1 MSDPRKSNSDAVSGD
16 GRPPDNAK
24 PSILRAFQ
32 TVAWSFLGI
41 RKNSEFQR
49 DLQSVNPLHII
60 AVGLVLLLL
69 FIGVLLLIVK
79 AVVA

>member
-1 MSDPRKSNSDAVSGD
+1 M
-16 GRPPDNAK
+16 
-24 PSILRAFQ
+24 LRAFQ

>member
-1 MSDPRKSNSDAVSGD
+1 MTVDPRPNEGGVSGD
-16 GRPPDNAK
+16 SRSNDNGK
-24 PSILRAFQ
+24 PSILRVFK

-49 DLQSVNPLHII
+49 DLRSVNPLHVIL
-60 AVGLVLLLL
+60 VGLVLALV
-69 FIGVLLLIVK
+69 FIGVLVFIVK